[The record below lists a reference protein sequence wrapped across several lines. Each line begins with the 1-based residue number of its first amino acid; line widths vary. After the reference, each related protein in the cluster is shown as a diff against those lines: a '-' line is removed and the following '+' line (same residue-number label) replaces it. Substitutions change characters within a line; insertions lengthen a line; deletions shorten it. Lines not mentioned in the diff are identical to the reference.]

1 MAKRLDDNQVH
12 DCWFHQCTIL
22 LSTLLHVLDP
32 QAAVV
37 RGRRIDVICEVLIMF
52 AFRPQSKTTGVTLVE
67 LLVVIAIIG
76 ILVSVLLPAVQS
88 AREASRRASC
98 SNHLRQIGVAV
109 HGFHN
114 TYNKLP
120 PSRYLNGSPTW
131 FVLILPF
138 IEGHAEMQLW
148 HLDQLYYSADN
159 KRAREIEVP
168 IYRCPSRHAI
178 HLAQNAFGDAGI
190 TSTRGAVGDYAGN
203 AGNNRRGGSQFWRP
217 GANGTIITADMFDY
231 NPDGRR
237 HWEANVSFK
246 MITDG
251 LSQTFL
257 AGEKHIPID
266 AGDRQ
271 GSLYNGDNQNN
282 CARVAGRVSPIAYGD
297 RDLTRCREI
306 SACAHGREGPCICDI
321 FGSWHP
327 GVCQFV
333 FADGHVGSI
342 PVSTDLTVIDRMAA
356 RDDGLTI
363 STEY

>member
-1 MAKRLDDNQVH
+1 
-12 DCWFHQCTIL
+12 
-22 LSTLLHVLDP
+22 
-32 QAAVV
+32 
-37 RGRRIDVICEVLIMF
+37 
-52 AFRPQSKTTGVTLVE
+52 
-67 LLVVIAIIG
+67 VIAIIG
-76 ILVSVLLPAVQS
+76 ILVALLLPAVQA
-88 AREASRRASC
+88 AREASRRTSC
-98 SNHLRQIGVAV
+98 ANHLHQIGLSLHHF
-109 HGFHN
+109 HG
-114 TYNKLP
+114 TYSKLP
-120 PSRYLNGSPTW
+120 PSRYKNGSPTW
-131 FVLILPF
+131 FVIILPF
-138 IEGHAEMQLW
+138 VEGQSEMQLW
-148 HLDQLYYSADN
+148 DLDQSFYASDN
-159 KRAREIEVP
+159 KQGREIEIPV
-168 IYRCPSRHAI
+168 YRCPSRQAPT
-178 HLAQNAFGDAGI
+178 LAHNSFGDAGL
-190 TSTRGAVGDYAGN
+190 TSLQGSVGDYAGN
-203 AGNNRRGGSQFWRP
+203 AGNNKRGGDKFWRP
-217 GANGTIITADMFDY
+217 GANGTIITADMFDE
-231 NPDGRR
+231 NPPRGRP
-237 HWEANVSFK
+237 WESNVSFK

-251 LSQTFL
+251 LSKTFL